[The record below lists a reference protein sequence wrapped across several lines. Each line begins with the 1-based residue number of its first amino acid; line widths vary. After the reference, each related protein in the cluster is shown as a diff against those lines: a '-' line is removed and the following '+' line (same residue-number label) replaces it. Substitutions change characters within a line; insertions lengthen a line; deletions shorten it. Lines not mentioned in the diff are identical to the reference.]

1 MKIWD
6 IGGQF
11 QYRQNWVDYAKMGD
25 VIVFM
30 IDGSNVRQIYFNIF
44 IQYDTLPVAKKELH
58 SLLDEKGIEGKP
70 LLILNNKIDIEPHM
84 NDSDIIKEL
93 NLDYVY
99 SNKWA
104 VISIS
109 ALKELHLEDVVYWL
123 GNKTGK

>member
-1 MKIWD
+1 M
-6 IGGQF
+6 
-11 QYRQNWVDYAKMGD
+11 
-25 VIVFM
+25 
-30 IDGSNVRQIYFNIF
+30 
-44 IQYDTLPVAKKELH
+44 AKKELH

-109 ALKELHLEDVVYWL
+109 ALKELHLDDAVYWL
-123 GNKTGK
+123 SNKCGK

>member
-1 MKIWD
+1 M
-6 IGGQF
+6 
-11 QYRQNWVDYAKMGD
+11 
-25 VIVFM
+25 
-30 IDGSNVRQIYFNIF
+30 
-44 IQYDTLPVAKKELH
+44 AKKELH

-84 NDSDIIKEL
+84 SDVDIIKEL

-109 ALKELHLEDVVYWL
+109 ALKELNLEDAIYWL
-123 GNKTGK
+123 SNKTGK

>member
-1 MKIWD
+1 M
-6 IGGQF
+6 
-11 QYRQNWVDYAKMGD
+11 
-25 VIVFM
+25 
-30 IDGSNVRQIYFNIF
+30 
-44 IQYDTLPVAKKELH
+44 PVAKKELH

-109 ALKELHLEDVVYWL
+109 ALKELNLEDAIYWL
-123 GNKTGK
+123 SNKTGK

>member
-25 VIVFM
+25 VIIFM
-30 IDGSNVRQIYFNIF
+30 IDSSNYE
-44 IQYDTLPVAKKELH
+44 TLPVAKKELT
-58 SLLDEKGIEGKP
+58 SLLEEKGLEGKP

-109 ALKELHLEDVVYWL
+109 ALKELHLDDVVYWL
-123 GNKTGK
+123 SNRTGK

>member
-1 MKIWD
+1 
-6 IGGQF
+6 
-11 QYRQNWVDYAKMGD
+11 
-25 VIVFM
+25 
-30 IDGSNVRQIYFNIF
+30 
-44 IQYDTLPVAKKELH
+44 
-58 SLLDEKGIEGKP
+58 
-70 LLILNNKIDIEPHM
+70 M

-123 GNKTGK
+123 EKKKGK